1 MKLKTQL
8 LLIVSISILGYALIG
23 AYGLYSVKN
32 NLIDSRKHEIDTI
45 LHFARNQSM
54 VFIDQYQN
62 GKLSKQ
68 NAEAKIT
75 ELLSGM
81 REGASYIWANDDQA
95 ISRVHPRA
103 EKLGKFQQ
111 SYAGQFASLQNQDF
125 NFFTEDNIK
134 PGTNKPVL
142 KVNGYTKL
150 PNLNWVIGI
159 GVYMDD
165 IQEQYYSYAKTFFA
179 IATPILLLVIFISSY
194 ISRTIIQRLGGEP
207 EFAVAVTRKIANGDL
222 TEKLNHLTAAPSSLV
237 GSMATMQQSLGQTI
251 KTITDGLVTLT
262 NVTSALQG
270 QISVIDHASKGSSDA
285 THSTAASI
293 QELSVCIKEISNNTH
308 LTEQNSAQA
317 LNLCVNGNT
326 VVEKTNR
333 SIQTIADSINESVED
348 FQKLKERSNQI
359 GSIVNVIKEIADQ
372 TNLLAL
378 NAAIEA
384 ARAGEQGR
392 GFAVVADE
400 VRTLAS
406 RTSQATSEINQM
418 IQILQTE
425 TNTVSLTLG
434 NIVPQVE
441 ESIAH
446 TAQVT
451 SMFNKINESASN
463 TLNMIKQVST
473 ATSEQNMASNELAE
487 HIDRISNMVKDTA
500 HSIADFRNTIQDLY
514 QLSQQIESS
523 VKIFK
528 LA

>member
-8 LLIVSISILGYALIG
+8 LIIVTISILGYALIG

-32 NLIDSRKHEIDTI
+32 NLVESRKHEIDTI
-45 LHFARNQSM
+45 LHFARNQSQ
-54 VFIDQYQN
+54 VFIDQYKQGN
-62 GKLSKQ
+62 ISKED
-68 NAEAKIT
+68 AETKVT

-81 REGASYIWANDDQA
+81 REGASYIWANDGQA

-103 EKLGKFQQ
+103 EKIGKFQQ
-111 SYAGQFASLQNQDF
+111 SYASQLASLKDQEF
-125 NFFTEDNIK
+125 NFFTEENIK
-134 PGTNKPVL
+134 PGTDKPVL

-150 PNLNWVIGI
+150 PDWNWIVGI

-165 IQEQYYSYAKTFFA
+165 VEAQYYAYAKTFFA

-207 EFAVAVTRKIANGDL
+207 EFAVSVTRKIADGDL
-222 TEKLNHLTAAPSSLV
+222 TERLSHLTASPTSLV
-237 GSMATMQQSLGQTI
+237 GSMATMQQSLSGTI

-262 NVTSALQG
+262 NVTSALQR
-270 QISVIDHASKGSSDA
+270 QISVIDNASKGSSDA
-285 THSTAASI
+285 TLSTAASI
-293 QELSVCIKEISNNTH
+293 QELSVCIREISNNTN
-308 LTEQNSAQA
+308 LTEQNSAHA
-317 LNLCVNGNT
+317 LELCHAGNS
-326 VVEKTNR
+326 VVENTSR
-333 SIQTIADSINESVED
+333 SIQTIAQSITESVED
-348 FQKLKERSNQI
+348 FQILKEQSNQI
-359 GSIVNVIKEIADQ
+359 GNIVNVIKEIADQ

-406 RTSQATSEINQM
+406 KTSQATSEINQM
-418 IQILQTE
+418 IQILQNE
-425 TNTVSLTLG
+425 TNRVSETLG
-434 NIVPQVE
+434 NIVPQVN
-441 ESIAH
+441 ESIDN

-451 SMFNKINESASN
+451 TMFNQINQSAN
-463 TLNMIKQVST
+463 ETLNMIKQVST
-473 ATSEQNMASNELAE
+473 ATSEQNLASNELAE

-500 HSIADFRNTIQDLY
+500 NSIADFRTTIHDLDS
-514 QLSQQIESS
+514 LSKEIEAS
-523 VKIFK
+523 VKIFR